1 MRLCP
6 MKTRTLLLIVLVGTV
21 AALRAAETR
30 TEVVRTTTPALDS
43 KPNSDAVP
51 DVYAIEG
58 KFERV
63 VILRFKHRADLLA
76 GLERMVKENRIRN
89 AVILAAIGSVRGYH
103 FHMVSNRTFPSK
115 NLYIKNPEAPADITN
130 MSGYVIDGQLHPH
143 ITFSND
149 QQAFGGH
156 LEPGTEVFTFAAVT
170 LGVLGDDVNLKR
182 LDDKT
187 HR

>member
-1 MRLCP
+1 MKIYVFLCA
-6 MKTRTLLLIVLVGTV
+6 LFV
-21 AALRAAETR
+21 AAVPLMCAAETR
-30 TEVVRTTTPALDS
+30 TEVVRATTPALDA

-63 VILRFKHRADLLA
+63 VILRFKHQADLLA
-76 GLERMVKENRIRN
+76 GIERMVKEKKIRN
-89 AVILAAIGSVRGYH
+89 GVILAAIGSVRGYH
-103 FHMVSNRTFPSK
+103 YHLVSNRTFPSK
-115 NLYIKNPEAPADITN
+115 NIYIKNPEAPADITN

-143 ITFSND
+143 ITLSNEK
-149 QQAFGGH
+149 QAFGGH

-170 LGVLGDDVNLKR
+170 IGVLGDDVNLKR

-187 HR
+187 YR

>member
-1 MRLCP
+1 MNVAKLVLSFLAV
-6 MKTRTLLLIVLVGTV
+6 TSALI
-21 AALRAAETR
+21 AAETR
-30 TEVVRTTTPALDS
+30 TEVTRATTPALDA

-63 VILRFKHRADLLA
+63 VILRFKHQADLLA
-76 GLERMVKENRIRN
+76 GIEQMVKEKKIRN
-89 AVILAAIGSVRGYH
+89 GVILSAIGSVRGYH
-103 FHMVSNRTFPSK
+103 YHLVSNRTFPSK
-115 NLYIKNPEAPADITN
+115 NIFIKNPEAPADITG

-143 ITFSND
+143 ITFSNEK
-149 QQAFGGH
+149 QAFGGH

-170 LGVLGDDVNLKR
+170 IGVLGDDVNLKR

-187 HR
+187 YR